1 MTTQPFETED
11 MNATNFNGIIR
22 IANKIQD
29 KRKPCNRYEIDE
41 KEWYGEDETYHVDI
55 HNKIIGCNI
64 TVEDYNISV
73 INDTPTTGYWKLIAE
88 DHNTGDSFTIS
99 LNVEND
105 YRKMYDFIQ
114 NYNIPIKFYKVKL
127 SKIGSFYKPKNKST
141 LTVLLDEDV
150 EMLQYLLT
158 FLQQKGI
165 IKATTTASNDD
176 LETAVALWNE
186 LSL

>member
-1 MTTQPFETED
+1 M
-11 MNATNFNGIIR
+11 
-22 IANKIQD
+22 
-29 KRKPCNRYEIDE
+29 
-41 KEWYGEDETYHVDI
+41 YGEDETYHLDI

-64 TVEDYNISV
+64 TVEDYNISI

-88 DHNTGDSFTIS
+88 DYNKGETFTIS
-99 LNVEND
+99 VNVEND
-105 YRKMYDFIQ
+105 YRKMYDFIK
-114 NYNIPIKFYKVKL
+114 NYNIPIKFYRVKL
-127 SKIGSFYKPKNKST
+127 SRIGTFYKPNNNSKLST
-141 LTVLLDEDV
+141 LTEEEDV

-186 LSL
+186 ISI